1 MTASIRHVHSPLRAT
16 NCALSATRSM
26 VKAST
31 AAAMHVLFQDFR
43 NSNQTQP
50 SAAIALGAAKGRGY
64 GLMIWLSCFA
74 PPCPPCHA
82 LPLSGSPGSMI
93 PPVRHRLKRMAGFR
107 HCGTQKQCLALR
119 AAARPKKSG
128 RTHSNLAAPGHI
140 RSHPVTPG
148 HTRPHPAARTTGKR
162 KCITDVAC
170 CKMILK
176 AMTSRRVLLKHA
188 TK

>member
-74 PPCPPCHA
+74 PPCPPCLA
-82 LPLSGSPGSMI
+82 AVGLARFNDPPGTPSLETHG
-93 PPVRHRLKRMAGFR
+93 RFS
-107 HCGTQKQCLALR
+107 ALR
-119 AAARPKKSG
+119 HVKAMFGVARCRPPEKNPAASARIWAHP
-128 RTHSNLAAPGHI
+128 LA
-140 RSHPVTPG
+140 PG
-148 HTRPHPAARTTGKR
+148 HTRPYLATSGHIWPHLAARTTGK
-162 KCITDVAC
+162 K
-170 CKMILK
+170 KMHHERGML
-176 AMTSRRVLLKHA
+176 
-188 TK
+188 

>member
-16 NCALSATRSM
+16 NCALSVTRSM

-31 AAAMHVLFQDFR
+31 AAAMQVLFQDFR

-128 RTHSNLAAPGHI
+128 RTHSNLAAPGH
-140 RSHPVTPG
+140 
-148 HTRPHPAARTTGKR
+148 TRPHPAARTTGKKKMHHGR
-162 KCITDVAC
+162 GMLQNDSESHDFAKGVAQTC
-170 CKMILK
+170 
-176 AMTSRRVLLKHA
+176 H
-188 TK
+188 

>member
-31 AAAMHVLFQDFR
+31 AAAMQVLFQDFR

-50 SAAIALGAAKGRGY
+50 SAAKALGAAKGRGY

-74 PPCPPCHA
+74 PPCPPCLAAVGLARFNDPPGTPSLETHGRFSALRHAKAMFGVACCSPSEKIRPHA
-82 LPLSGSPGSMI
+82 LE
-93 PPVRHRLKRMAGFR
+93 
-107 HCGTQKQCLALR
+107 
-119 AAARPKKSG
+119 SG
-128 RTHSNLAAPGHI
+128 RT

-148 HTRPHPAARTTGKR
+148 HTRPHPATPGGADDR
-162 KCITDVAC
+162 KKKMHHGRGMLQNDSESHDFAKGVAQTC
-170 CKMILK
+170 
-176 AMTSRRVLLKHA
+176 H
-188 TK
+188 